1 MILKNEQINKLLQ
14 KKVTHFSLPTENFET
29 LLNDLKF
36 NHLLGSH
43 LEVRTYKQVLK
54 FGEPQ
59 ISSDIATT
67 NINAGKQR
75 GKNAYSNLQ
84 SQHKATPISWHKT
97 FDSNQDK
104 QTNQKSFIFAFF
116 FKTNSRQ
123 QSPQPQGHNKC
134 NLKSFMFDIYF
145 FLEKYRKIYYFLSI
159 FFFNNTTMLF
169 ST

>member
-14 KKVTHFSLPTENFET
+14 KTVTHFSLPTENFET

-36 NHLLGSH
+36 SHFYGSH
-43 LEVRTYKQVLK
+43 PEGMTYKQVLK
-54 FGEPQ
+54 FVEPR
-59 ISSDIATT
+59 ISSVIATT
-67 NINAGKQR
+67 INNAGKQR

-123 QSPQPQGHNKC
+123 QSPQPQGHNKF
-134 NLKSFMFDIYF
+134 NLKSFMLDIYF
-145 FLEKYRKIYYFLSI
+145 FWKNIEKYIIFFLS
-159 FFFNNTTMLF
+159 FFH
-169 ST
+169 